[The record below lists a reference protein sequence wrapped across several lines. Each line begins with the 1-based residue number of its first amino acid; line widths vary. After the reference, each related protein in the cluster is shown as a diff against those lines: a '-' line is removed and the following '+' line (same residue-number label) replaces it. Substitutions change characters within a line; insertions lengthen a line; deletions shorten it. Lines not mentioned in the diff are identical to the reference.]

1 MLVKQKYSYLSEQQM
16 YEWTLETPTPFNRSK
31 RFAYAFWHSIKDLEF
46 KLLTFDDIVR
56 LEKISENA
64 MRELKPRKFKR

>member
-1 MLVKQKYSYLSEQQM
+1 MLVKQKYSYLSEQQL
-16 YEWTLETPTPFNRSK
+16 YEWSLLEPTPFNRNK
-31 RFAYAFWHSIKDLEF
+31 VYAYAYWHSIKELEY

-64 MRELKPRKFKR
+64 MRELKPTKHRR

>member
-31 RFAYAFWHSIKDLEF
+31 RFAYAFWHSIKDLKF

-56 LEKISENA
+56 LEKISDNA
-64 MRELKPRKFKR
+64 MRELKPKR